1 MTINFSTLDGVD
13 VKGKSVIV
21 RVDINVP
28 MQHGDVSDETRIR
41 KIIPTLKE
49 LLAKNAKVIVIS
61 HFGRPKGKFVPSMSL
76 APLAD
81 KLSELLEM
89 EVHFGVDC
97 TGKEAHEAVDL
108 IGFGEI
114 VLLENLRFY
123 EDEKSNSPEFAKE
136 LASLGDIYVNDAF
149 SCSHRS
155 HASIVGITEF
165 LPSYAGRLMQEE
177 LENLDSSLS
186 NPVHPIAAVIGGS
199 KVSTKLKLLHNLT
212 HKVDVCII
220 GGGMANTFLK
230 AQGYD
235 VGKSLVENDLV
246 SVAKEILEEAEQNN
260 CEILLPID
268 VVIADKLEKQV
279 QCLIASPSRVPE
291 DGMIFDIGPK
301 TVALASDKLAE
312 CKTIIWNGPMGVF
325 EISPFDVGTISL
337 ARTVAGLT
345 QVGKVKSIAGGGD
358 TIAGLMHSGLGKGFS
373 YISTAGGAFLE
384 WLEGSVLPGV
394 EALKK

>member
-1 MTINFSTLDGVD
+1 MTINFSTLDDID
-13 VKGKSVIV
+13 VNGKSVLV

-28 MQHGDVSDETRIR
+28 MQQGQVSDETRIE

-49 LLAKNAKVIVIS
+49 LLQKNAKVIVIS
-61 HFGRPKGKFVPSMSL
+61 HFGRPKGQFVPSMSL

-81 KLSELLEM
+81 KISNFLKM

-97 TGKEAHEAVDL
+97 IGKEAHNAVNS
-108 IGFGEI
+108 IGYGEI

-123 EDEKSNSPEFAKE
+123 EEEKENNPEFAKE
-136 LASLGDIYVNDAF
+136 LASLAEIYINDAF

-165 LPSYAGRLMQEE
+165 LPSYAGRLMQME
-177 LENLDSSLS
+177 LENLDSALS
-186 NPVHPIAAVIGGS
+186 NPEHPIAAVIGGS
-199 KVSTKLKLLHNLT
+199 KVSTKLKLLRNIT
-212 HKVDVCII
+212 KKVDICII

-230 AQGYD
+230 ALGHD

-246 SVAKEILEEAEQNN
+246 QAAKEILAEAKQNN

-268 VVIADKLEKQV
+268 VVIAEKLEKQV
-279 QCLIASPSRVPE
+279 PCLIASPSRVPAN
-291 DGMIFDIGPK
+291 GMIFDIGPK
-301 TVALASDKLAE
+301 TVARVSDRLAE
-312 CKTIIWNGPMGVF
+312 CKTVIWNGPMGVF
-325 EISPFDVGTISL
+325 ETSPFDVGTISL

-345 QVGKVKSIAGGGD
+345 QVGKIKSIAGGGD
-358 TIAGLMHSGLGKGFS
+358 TIAGLVHSGLGKGFT

-384 WLEGSVLPGV
+384 WLEGSVLAGV